1 MSRNDTGLLRT
12 AIDRLSDLQIRR
24 PFVPIVL
31 VAIVTV
37 FFGYFASK
45 LELRTRYEAL
55 LPESQPSVIELN
67 RVQSRTAAA
76 QMVLILLEGDDRAAN
91 RAMGDAMIPA
101 LMALGPDTISSAEDG
116 IHEAR
121 KFIEPR
127 AGLFLDRADLEK
139 LKADVDARWDYE
151 VTKESGFLLDED
163 APQPPA
169 LDGPTLKKRFEDKL
183 HKRASGR
190 TVDSY
195 PDGYYESKDGKA
207 LVVAARSPIPGGDLA
222 KIGPALDRIHA
233 AVDQVKASNPAF
245 AKIKVGY
252 AGDMPTGY
260 IEYGVAKND
269 LLSVGAEG
277 IALVLLV
284 VALYFMRLR
293 AILVMGITILT
304 GLVWTFGLTQ
314 LVIGHLNIATGFL
327 VSIVAGN
334 GINVG
339 ILYQSRYF
347 EERRKGVAAPLALRT
362 SVLATWQPTVIAAV
376 AAAASY
382 GSLLVTDFRAFRQFG
397 FIAASGMLL
406 CWVVKTLM
414 VPPLLILLDGK
425 RVVDPTKETGAL
437 GKLRASGV
445 AYGRV
450 MAAIVPRAPRL
461 FVAAGL
467 LVAAVGAVAS
477 VEYIRRDPMDYDL
490 GNVQNDR
497 SQTMEL
503 HRVWDV
509 VNEVLGGGH
518 GAMVVLTDTPEE
530 ARELSDKLLARWDAA
545 PENEKPFVAVHS
557 LWAFVPS
564 DQEAKLPTL
573 MALSERLQRA
583 HERGFVSE
591 ADWKDLG
598 PMMPPPDLK
607 PYGLADLPAG
617 MASPFSEND
626 GTRGTLVLIEPE
638 ANSGDDLHYLLRY
651 SDSFRE
657 TKLDSGKTVR
667 GSGRA
672 IVFSDILRAVVLDIP
687 KAVSLSLAMTL
698 LAVFITFRRGSY
710 SATVLLALI
719 MGVGGIGA
727 FLFFSGV
734 KLNFLN
740 FAALPI
746 TFGIGVDYA
755 INIIQRYRDDGG
767 KDILSA
773 LKTTGG
779 AVVLCSLTTTL
790 GYVALIG
797 SHNKGIRNLGVVAV
811 VGEISCLLAAVLALP
826 ALWLLV
832 ERRAAKRAASG
843 APATDAPK
851 ADA

>member
-1 MSRNDTGLLRT
+1 MSLDEKPGLLRK

-24 PFVPIVL
+24 PLLPIAFVAV
-31 VAIVTV
+31 VTV

-67 RVQSRTAAA
+67 RVQKRVAAA

-91 RAMGDAMIPA
+91 RAMGDALIPA
-101 LMALGPDTISSAEDG
+101 LLALGPDTISSAEDG

-121 KFIEPR
+121 KFLEPR
-127 AGLFLDRADLEK
+127 AGLFLDREDLEK

-151 VTKESGFLLDED
+151 VTKESGFLLDDSE
-163 APQPPA
+163 PPPP
-169 LDGPTLKKRFEDKL
+169 LDGATMKKRFEDKL

-190 TVDSY
+190 SVDSY

-207 LVVAARSPIPGGDLA
+207 LVVAARSPIAGGDLA

-233 AVDQVKASNPAF
+233 AVDKVKASNPAF
-245 AKIKVGY
+245 ANIRVGY

-284 VALYFMRLR
+284 VALYFMRAR
-293 AILVMGITILT
+293 AIFVMAVTILT
-304 GLVWTFGLTQ
+304 GLLWTFGLTA

-347 EERRKGVAAPLALRT
+347 EERRKGVAAPDALRT

-382 GSLLVTDFRAFRQFG
+382 GSLLITDFRAFRQFG

-425 RVVDPTKETGAL
+425 RVVDPKKEQERGWL
-437 GKLRASGV
+437 GRLRASGV

-450 MAAIVPRAPRL
+450 MAALVPLAPRTWL
-461 FVAAGL
+461 GL
-467 LVAAVGAVAS
+467 GLVTAVVGTYAS
-477 VEYIRRDPMDYDL
+477 VQFIRNDPMDYDL
-490 GNVQNDR
+490 ANVQNDR
-497 SQTMEL
+497 SQTVEL

-518 GAMVVLTDTPEE
+518 GAMIVLTDTPEE
-530 ARELSDKLLARWDAA
+530 AKELSDKLLARWDAA
-545 PENEKPFVAVHS
+545 PEDQKPFVAVHS
-557 LWAFVPS
+557 LWNFVPA

-573 MALSERLQRA
+573 LALAERLERA

-591 ADWKDLG
+591 KDWKDLA

-607 PYGLADLPAG
+607 PFGLADLPASL
-617 MASPFSEND
+617 ASTFSEND
-626 GTRGTLVLIEPE
+626 GTRGTVVLIEPE

-657 TKLDSGKTVR
+657 TKLDSGKVVR

-687 KAVSLSLAMTL
+687 KAVALSLAMTL
-698 LAVFITFRRGSY
+698 VAVFLTFRRGAY
-710 SATVLLALI
+710 SASVLLALL
-719 MGVGGIGA
+719 MGTGGIGA
-727 FLFFSGV
+727 FLYFSGV

-755 INIIQRYRDDGG
+755 INVIQRYRDDGG

-773 LKTTGG
+773 LRTTGG

-797 SHNKGIRNLGVVAV
+797 SHNRAIRSMGVIAV
-811 VGEISCLLAAVLALP
+811 VGEVSCLLTAMLALP

-832 ERRAAKRAASG
+832 ERRASSKDGPAQPRAEA
-843 APATDAPK
+843 
-851 ADA
+851 